1 MNKIEVKKN
10 RRTRTKFRVRKK
22 INGTALKPR
31 ISIFRSNRFFY
42 VQAIDDENGVTLV
55 SASSV
60 KIGNPVNVEISKKVG
75 VELANALKD
84 KKIEEAVLDRNGFI
98 YTGKIKAFTDALREN
113 GIKI

>member
-10 RRTRTKFRVRKK
+10 RRTRTKFSVRRKV
-22 INGTALKPR
+22 NGTELKPR
-31 ISIFRSNRFFY
+31 ISVFRSNRFFY
-42 VQAIDDENGVTLV
+42 AQAIDDVNGLTLA
-55 SASSV
+55 SASSM
-60 KIGNPVNVEISKKVG
+60 KIGNPVNIEISKKVG
-75 VELANALKD
+75 VALAEALKA